1 MPAEEKINR
10 ALQLLKAA
18 GGKTLTLKEATDII
32 ELVTGVP
39 EIVKATIDRGLAE
52 GLIKRGGGGLM
63 VVEKEGAGHVGE
75 GFDYPRRVKKACQ
88 DQCIRCGRRITSC
101 HYIVLEDWQV
111 GPLGS
116 ECVKKLR
123 LG

>member
-1 MPAEEKINR
+1 MRVPAEEKVSR
-10 ALQLLKAA
+10 ALQLLMAA
-18 GGKTLTLKEATDII
+18 GGRTLSVKEATDII
-32 ELVTGVP
+32 ELVTKVP
-39 EIVKATIDRGLAE
+39 ENIKAVIARGLAE
-52 GLIKRGGGGLM
+52 GLIEREGGRL
-63 VVEKEGAGHVGE
+63 VIVEKGRPGKW
-75 GFDYPRRVKKACQ
+75 GFDYPGRVRKACQ
-88 DQCIRCGRRITSC
+88 DHCIRCGRRITSC

>member
-18 GGKTLTLKEATDII
+18 EGKTLTMKEATDII
-32 ELVTGVP
+32 ELVTAVP

-52 GLIKRGGGGLM
+52 GFIKRGDGGL
-63 VVEKEGAGHVGE
+63 VIVEKERAGDVGS

-88 DQCIRCGRRITSC
+88 EHCIRCGRRITSC
-101 HYIVLEDWQV
+101 HYIVLSDWQV